1 MQIILCY
8 ESRPAADTDFIYI
21 KSFLDFE
28 YPAAKRKFKLT
39 KISLETKTKYN
50 SKKIKASIKTN
61 TNNYAHMHP
70 NEKTYV
76 VYCLDVDNSLKDEIN
91 NADVI
96 NYCEENNYELV
107 WFNKDV
113 EDVFLGKQISDSKKT
128 KEAANFAKQNKIQQ
142 LNIKLLNCHNPLT
155 KHHYSNLKIVFDKYL
170 KIL

>member
-1 MQIILCY
+1 
-8 ESRPAADTDFIYI
+8 
-21 KSFLDFE
+21 
-28 YPAAKRKFKLT
+28 
-39 KISLETKTKYN
+39 
-50 SKKIKASIKTN
+50 
-61 TNNYAHMHP
+61 MHP

-96 NYCEENNYELV
+96 NYCKENNYELV

>member
-28 YPAAKRKFKLT
+28 YPDAKRKFKLT

-50 SKKIKASIKTN
+50 SRKIKSSIKET
-61 TNNYAHMHP
+61 TNNYAHMRP

-76 VYCLDVDNSLKDEIN
+76 VYCLDVDHSLKDEIDN
-91 NADVI
+91 TDVI
-96 NYCEENNYELV
+96 QYCKDNNYELV

-113 EDVFLGKQISDSKKT
+113 EDVFLGEQISDSKKT

-142 LNIKLLNCHNPLT
+142 LDIKVLNCPNPLI